1 MSEQEILQSL
11 RKAIE
16 LDRNYFVKAKTDKKL
31 DPLRSQV
38 DRLLENISQETKT
51 KVEQEISKAESMAKR
66 MESWFKSEFSDIN
79 ARDKYTSACE
89 GIREAKRKLEGHGY
103 FDYLDALRITR
114 DVNEAFASAQPSIRD
129 ELYYSERELEECNN
143 KLKHTDEEIRKNS
156 NKFHTRLI
164 VSLIAIIAPWIF
176 SASGAY
182 ERGDWAVAVLMVLSW
197 GFVIGLGSLFS
208 RSYLW
213 RYHSK
218 IKDLEVIRIEK
229 MKEVESLKQRIL
241 VSKKSIVSVI

>member
-1 MSEQEILQSL
+1 MSDQEILQSL

-89 GIREAKRKLEGHGY
+89 G
-103 FDYLDALRITR
+103 
-114 DVNEAFASAQPSIRD
+114 N
-129 ELYYSERELEECNN
+129 
-143 KLKHTDEEIRKNS
+143 
-156 NKFHTRLI
+156 
-164 VSLIAIIAPWIF
+164 
-176 SASGAY
+176 
-182 ERGDWAVAVLMVLSW
+182 
-197 GFVIGLGSLFS
+197 S
-208 RSYLW
+208 RS
-213 RYHSK
+213 
-218 IKDLEVIRIEK
+218 E
-229 MKEVESLKQRIL
+229 KEVRRTWIL
-241 VSKKSIVSVI
+241 